1 VINERQLYGFTDVSV
16 WSPSTSQPA
25 LEGPRVGSERQP
37 IDDRGPH
44 DLDALQQ
51 EEDCWVI

>member
-1 VINERQLYGFTDVSV
+1 MINERQLYGFTDVSV